1 MANALRDRATVVV
14 IRDGKVLLVRDSSG
28 RFREYMMPGGGIE
41 NGELPIVAAARELW
55 EETGLRATRI
65 DYLFTL
71 TTSIHKHV
79 TFRVEAEGAVEPGPE
94 VGDYVWWDQE
104 QELPMFSHVR
114 RILQE
119 LG

>member
-1 MANALRDRATVVV
+1 M
-14 IRDGKVLLVRDSSG
+14 RDGKVLLVRGSSG
-28 RFREYMMPGGGIE
+28 RFREYAMPGGGIE

-71 TTSIHKHV
+71 KTAIHRHV
-79 TFRVEAEGAVEPGPE
+79 AFRVEAEGAVEPGTRDRRLRV
-94 VGDYVWWDQE
+94 VGPGE
-104 QELPMFSHVR
+104 ELPMFSHVR
-114 RILQE
+114 GILQE

>member
-1 MANALRDRATVVV
+1 MAKALRDRATVVV
-14 IRDGKVLLVRDSSG
+14 IRDGKVLLVRDSSE

-55 EETGLRATRI
+55 EQTRLQATRI

-71 TTSIHKHV
+71 TTSIHRHV
-79 TFRVEAEGAVEPGPE
+79 TFRVEAEGAVKPGAE
-94 VGDYVWWDQE
+94 IGDYVWWDQE

-114 RILQE
+114 GILQE